1 MSASVLAAREGV
13 REGSLRVLQLG
24 RRGAAGIEG
33 LAARILLNCSLC
45 VRGGGLHVVSCC
57 SAREVVGRILALLML
72 TKWL

>member
-1 MSASVLAAREGV
+1 
-13 REGSLRVLQLG
+13 VLQLG

-33 LAARILLNCSLC
+33 LAARILLHCSLC
-45 VRGGGLHVVSCC
+45 ARGGGLHVVSCC